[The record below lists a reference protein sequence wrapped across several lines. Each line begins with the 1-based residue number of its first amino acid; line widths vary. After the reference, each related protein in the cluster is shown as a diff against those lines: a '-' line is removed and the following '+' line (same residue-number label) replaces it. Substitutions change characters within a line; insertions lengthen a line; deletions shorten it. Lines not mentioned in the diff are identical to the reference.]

1 MENNIVKFKKPKL
14 KTKTNIIVNGNIAV
28 KLDDEIIHQPIED
41 LVTP

>member
-1 MENNIVKFKKPKL
+1 MENNIVKFKKP

-28 KLDDEIIHQPIED
+28 KLDVEIIHQPIED